1 MRSQAAAAAQLKV
14 QKHLAQLRSW
24 RSTGRAPTSPV
35 RDGDGDG
42 DEKVEIV
49 IGKSW
54 ENCDF
59 TGQNDGF
66 YMNLC
71 DFKYDFISFFCI
83 KHVFFLI
90 GRSEDVMGKYWG
102 NHTQTNGAI

>member
-1 MRSQAAAAAQLKV
+1 M
-14 QKHLAQLRSW
+14 
-24 RSTGRAPTSPV
+24 
-35 RDGDGDG
+35 
-42 DEKVEIV
+42 EKVEVV

-59 TGQNDGF
+59 TGQNEGF

-71 DFKYDFISFFCI
+71 DFISFFGI
-83 KHVFFLI
+83 KHVSSLI

-102 NHTQTNGAI
+102 NHSQTNGAIYIYRDDHGEITG